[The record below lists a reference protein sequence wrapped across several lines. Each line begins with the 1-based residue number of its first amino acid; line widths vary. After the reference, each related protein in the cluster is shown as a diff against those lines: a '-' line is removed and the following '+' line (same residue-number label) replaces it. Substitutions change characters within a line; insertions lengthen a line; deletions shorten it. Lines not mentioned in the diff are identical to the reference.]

1 MFIMLQSFPVQ
12 PVIQIM
18 KESYISDKA
27 GIVLNKVFHSVYK
40 DKCLILSMAKKK
52 KHFTKEIASVAKEK
66 KTAQTN
72 TENQTESTQSYEF
85 MKDALM
91 PELEELVKKNP
102 NSLIGCGG

>member
-40 DKCLILSMAKKK
+40 DKCLILSMAK
-52 KHFTKEIASVAKEK
+52 TKKEK
-66 KTAQTN
+66 KD
-72 TENQTESTQSYEF
+72 STTIDDIQLIDKQHEEDVETQPFPVST
-85 MKDALM
+85 DVLM

-102 NSLIGCGG
+102 NRLIGCGG